1 MRSLFDVHRSTLATV
16 VLAVCAAAAP
26 GAAQDRTFRQ
36 ETNPFQADFD
46 YVVNSE
52 LEPLVEVDGVRWL
65 RFAVRTREG
74 RDIDLSKSN
83 PVTVELEV
91 DPGTENDATV
101 LLIVLFEDAHGNA
114 LERLACEPARSG
126 RGRISQLSQKHKVD
140 GRVLEATRRVYLYFE
155 VTR

>member
-1 MRSLFDVHRSTLATV
+1 MRSFLGVHRSTLAAV
-16 VLAVCAAAAP
+16 VLVVCAAATP
-26 GAAQDRTFRQ
+26 GAAQDRTYR
-36 ETNPFQADFD
+36 EEANPFQADFD
-46 YVVNSE
+46 YRINSE

-91 DPGTENDATV
+91 DAGGDDAAV

-126 RGRISQLSQKHKVD
+126 RGRSSQLSQKHKVD
-140 GRVLEATRRVYLYFE
+140 GRVLDATRRVYLYFE